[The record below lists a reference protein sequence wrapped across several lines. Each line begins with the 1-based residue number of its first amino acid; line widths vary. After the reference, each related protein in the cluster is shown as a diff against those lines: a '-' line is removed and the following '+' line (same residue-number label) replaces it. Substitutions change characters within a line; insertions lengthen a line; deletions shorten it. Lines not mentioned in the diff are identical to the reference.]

1 MNLANIENILKKANI
16 AEFRAEARFIAEV
29 VSMMPIEKLLL
40 EDDIPNYNKIVEI
53 ANKRAKTKIPVQY
66 LLNCAYFMGEKYY
79 VDNSVLIPRDETEFL
94 VKKCYELI
102 KNKKQKLDILDIG
115 VGSGCVSLELAKLLK
130 NHELEILG
138 VDINPKS
145 IITALKNTQK
155 FDLIR
160 KVVFRKS
167 DIFSNIYNFEKFDL
181 IVSNPPY
188 IPINEK
194 NNLDIELSFEPE
206 AALFA
211 SDNEGVEFYRK
222 IINKAHNY
230 LKKDGF
236 LVFELGIGQKD
247 IVYSLLE
254 QNFCEI
260 DYLSDLA
267 GIERVIWAKLKD

>member
-94 VKKCYELI
+94 VRKCYELI

>member
-94 VKKCYELI
+94 VRKCYELI
-102 KNKKQKLDILDIG
+102 KNKKQKLNILDIG